1 MPLIKCPDCGREVS
15 DTMLMCPKCGQPILA
30 PPSPLVLAPQA
41 PLPPRTS
48 TVAQNRSTTRLAIGG
63 LIVLIVVFVLFSV
76 VPFITAFIKP
86 SIVKS
91 REDSQRAACLANLK
105 TIDQAKATWAQ
116 EKRKS
121 NQDTPSDFDL
131 FGPGLYI
138 ETKPLCPAGGTYS
151 IHAVGR
157 KQTCTIAGHTR

>member
-15 DTMLMCPKCGQPILA
+15 DTKLTCPQCGQPILA
-30 PPSPLVLAPQA
+30 PSSPLALAPQA
-41 PLPPRTS
+41 PLPPRIP
-48 TVAQNRSTTRLAIGG
+48 VAPGRSNTTLLAIGG
-63 LIVLIVVFVLFSV
+63 LVALIVVFVLFFV
-76 VPFITAFIKP
+76 VPFITALAVPNF
-86 SIVKS
+86 VKA
-91 REDSQRAACLANLK
+91 RQESQRVACLAHLK
-105 TIDQAKATWAQ
+105 AIDQAKTTWAQ

-121 NQDTPSDFDL
+121 NQETPSDFDL

-157 KQTCTIAGHTR
+157 KQTCTIDGHTR